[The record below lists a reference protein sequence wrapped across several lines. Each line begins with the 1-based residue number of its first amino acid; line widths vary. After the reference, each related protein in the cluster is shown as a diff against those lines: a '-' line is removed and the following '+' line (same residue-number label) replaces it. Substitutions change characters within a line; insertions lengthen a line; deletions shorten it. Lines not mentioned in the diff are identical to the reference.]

1 MKQKFLKDLGID
13 IDDTTEE
20 TLNQF
25 DLNGFLDQIA
35 DNRLKEEDKN
45 VKKAIDKIEKKNNQE
60 NEKSEGKTKKED
72 K

>member
-25 DLNGFLDQIA
+25 DLNGFLDQIS
-35 DNRLKEEDKN
+35 DNRLKEEDEN
-45 VKKAIDKIEKKNNQE
+45 VEKAKKKIEEE
-60 NEKSEGKTKKED
+60 NKTEKED
-72 K
+72 TENKENK